1 MRFKR
6 SNILWILLILL
17 FVCSMPL
24 VAETTEDG
32 AESDVDRILNCD
44 LLVLDDLGTELTTQF
59 VQTALYTLINTRLAA
74 GRHTVISS
82 NLSMDEV
89 SRRYSPQIASR
100 LAGEYHVLYF
110 YGDDIRL
117 VKKNRL

>member
-1 MRFKR
+1 MQNHKLERLNNAFMEQL
-6 SNILWILLILL
+6 NII
-17 FVCSMPL
+17 F
-24 VAETTEDG
+24 
-32 AESDVDRILNCD
+32 
-44 LLVLDDLGTELTTQF
+44 GTD